1 MSSVGSRVTRQVF
14 LVALAGVVVVAV
26 GCASAIPPVR
36 IYGDQRELGALVGR
50 WSGEYVGDRI
60 GTRRG
65 SVFFELLRGDDH
77 AHGDVTMIP
86 EGGDE
91 PYTRHEPGAV
101 PVGVDQQTARFLSI
115 RFVEVGDGI
124 VSGTLDPYWD
134 PDRRTQA
141 SSTFRGRITDNVIE
155 GTYVTTYRSG
165 DPEVTGRW
173 SVHRQP

>member
-1 MSSVGSRVTRQVF
+1 MSIVASVIRRRVL
-14 LVALAGVVVVAV
+14 LVGLAGVLAAAV

-36 IYGDQRELGALVGR
+36 MYGDERELGALVGR
-50 WSGEYVGDRI
+50 WSGDYVGDRI

-65 SVFFELLRGDDH
+65 SVFFELLRGEDH

-86 EGGDE
+86 EGGDQ
-91 PYTRHEPGAV
+91 PYTRYEPGTA
-101 PVGVDQQTARFLSI
+101 PVGVEQQGVRFLSI
-115 RFVEVGDGI
+115 RFIEVGDGI

-141 SSTFRGRITDNVIE
+141 SSTFRGRVTDNVIE
-155 GTYVTTYRSG
+155 GTYVTTYRNG

-173 SVHRQP
+173 IVRRQP